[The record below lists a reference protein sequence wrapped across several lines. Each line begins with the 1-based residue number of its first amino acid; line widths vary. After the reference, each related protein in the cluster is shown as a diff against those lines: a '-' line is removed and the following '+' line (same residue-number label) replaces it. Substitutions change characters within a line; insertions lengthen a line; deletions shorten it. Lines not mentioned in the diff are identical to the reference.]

1 MSEGKSEGNFVQ
13 PLRWGVICFLGK
25 SEGNFA
31 QPLRWGVISFLGKSE
46 GNFAQPLRW
55 GVICFLGSLGDFRI
69 LGRNA
74 EVSDLSLGDFRIL
87 GRNAE
92 VSEGQTLSA
101 LMRTSNR
108 IPCINENFQ
117 SYPVPILY
125 NPLDDLMRTS
135 NRIPWAEPQWIA
147 ATVAALSTNS
157 SLGALARLSRTCR
170 TVGTENLVITDPF
183 NRELCFPDF

>member
-13 PLRWGVICFLGK
+13 PLRWGVISFLGK

-55 GVICFLGSLGDFRI
+55 GVICFLG
-69 LGRNA
+69 
-74 EVSDLSLGDFRIL
+74 SLGDFRIL